1 MDLTIL
7 ALLGLARPDLG
18 ALRRD
23 PRGTLRASFVPLA
36 GGVIGT
42 LAVLGLLA
50 AIAHFAFGSADNA
63 LERLRGERLSVR
75 PRLVDF
81 GEGVPGQR
89 LERNVTLVNH
99 TDHPIH
105 VTGGT
110 SDCSCVTTA
119 DLPVTL
125 DPGKEQ
131 NIAIYLSPPATKG
144 ILTRKV
150 VLFIDDQGERK
161 LAFRVTSRITPKAET
176 ASSVAEK
183 E

>member
-1 MDLTIL
+1 MDLAIL
-7 ALLGLARPDLG
+7 ALLGLARPDLS

-23 PRGTLRASFVPLA
+23 PRGTLRAAFVPLA

-42 LAVLGLLA
+42 FAVLGMLA
-50 AIAHFAFGSADNA
+50 AIGHFAFGSADNA

-75 PRLVDF
+75 PTLVDF
-81 GEGVPGQR
+81 GEAAPGQT
-89 LERNVTLVNH
+89 LERTVTLVNH
-99 TDHPIH
+99 TDHAIR
-105 VTGGT
+105 VNGGT

-125 DPGKEQ
+125 EPGEERS
-131 NIAIYLSPPATKG
+131 IALYLSPPPTKG

-150 VLFIDDQGERK
+150 VLFIDDQGERT

-176 ASSVAEK
+176 GSSVAEK